1 MEELRPTAVIAM
13 TGIRILP
20 GTGMVE
26 IALRDGQIDAD
37 DPLIEPRFYVSPA
50 LGDALIDR
58 IDAYARQQP
67 NWIVPGLGI
76 KTNIAVLRKLR
87 ERQHQGPAVAP
98 AAVSDPLRLDGRRAL
113 VTGASRGIGRAT
125 AEALAAA
132 GAAVAINYARSSDEA
147 EATAAAL
154 RAGGAEVEV
163 IRADVADAAQVEAMF
178 ARLRERW
185 DGVDI
190 VVNNAA
196 ITRDGY
202 VMLMSPER
210 WDEVLA
216 VNLRGAFLCAR
227 QALRPMIKRR
237 WGRIVNVVSPAALLG
252 QDGAANYAAAK
263 GGLLSFTKS
272 LAREV
277 GRYGITVNAVCPGL
291 VETQLI
297 AEMPEAVRARH
308 RGADRPRPLRHCRGS
323 GAGDPLPGL
332 ARRRLRHR
340 RHPRRRRRPDDGVR
354 GAWPMGRWPGCVGLP
369 YSSLFHAVEQR

>member
-1 MEELRPTAVIAM
+1 
-13 TGIRILP
+13 
-20 GTGMVE
+20 
-26 IALRDGQIDAD
+26 
-37 DPLIEPRFYVSPA
+37 
-50 LGDALIDR
+50 
-58 IDAYARQQP
+58 
-67 NWIVPGLGI
+67 
-76 KTNIAVLRKLR
+76 
-87 ERQHQGPAVAP
+87 VAP
-98 AAVSDPLRLDGRRAL
+98 AALSDPLRLDGRRAL

-147 EATAAAL
+147 VSTAAAL

-163 IRADVADAAQVEAMF
+163 VQADVADAAQVEAMF
-178 ARLRERW
+178 AHLRDRW

-227 QALRPMIKRR
+227 QALRPMIKKR

-277 GRYGITVNAVCPGL
+277 GRYDITVNAVCPGL
-291 VETQLI
+291 VDTRLI
-297 AEMPEAVRARH
+297 AEMPLAIRTRHEGSIALGRFGTPEEVAQAIRFLVSPAAAYVTGATLAVD
-308 RGADRPRPLRHCRGS
+308 G
-323 GAGDPLPGL
+323 GL
-332 ARRRLRHR
+332 TMA
-340 RHPRRRRRPDDGVR
+340 
-354 GAWPMGRWPGCVGLP
+354 
-369 YSSLFHAVEQR
+369 

>member
-1 MEELRPTAVIAM
+1 M
-13 TGIRILP
+13 
-20 GTGMVE
+20 
-26 IALRDGQIDAD
+26 
-37 DPLIEPRFYVSPA
+37 
-50 LGDALIDR
+50 
-58 IDAYARQQP
+58 
-67 NWIVPGLGI
+67 
-76 KTNIAVLRKLR
+76 
-87 ERQHQGPAVAP
+87 AP
-98 AAVSDPLRLDGRRAL
+98 AALSDPLRLDGRRAL

-147 EATAAAL
+147 ESTAAAL

-163 IRADVADAAQVEAMF
+163 VQADVADAAQVEAMF
-178 ARLRERW
+178 AHLRDRW

-227 QALRPMIKRR
+227 QALRPMIKKR

-277 GRYGITVNAVCPGL
+277 GRYDITVNAVCPGL
-291 VETQLI
+291 VDTRLI
-297 AEMPEAVRARH
+297 AEMPLAIRTRHEGSIPLGRFGTPEEIAQAVRFLVSPAAAYVT
-308 RGADRPRPLRHCRGS
+308 GATLAVDG
-323 GAGDPLPGL
+323 GL
-332 ARRRLRHR
+332 TMA
-340 RHPRRRRRPDDGVR
+340 
-354 GAWPMGRWPGCVGLP
+354 
-369 YSSLFHAVEQR
+369 